1 MRKVGDKS
9 LHIGIGGNK
18 MISLDK
24 AIEFYNGYKNRSGG
38 TVDYNEFDEQLAEWL
53 KKLKTIENIMLA
65 YNANW
70 YADEYN
76 GVPDCE
82 VLESIWNVIQDNG
95 LDIDIEQDY
104 RKGKSD
110 GYSKAID
117 DFVKMAYDELLYN
130 ECLTEIDID
139 YIAEQ
144 LKAGGKN
151 DD

>member
-1 MRKVGDKS
+1 MT
-9 LHIGIGGNK
+9 I
-18 MISLDK
+18 DK
-24 AIEFYNGYKNRSGG
+24 AISKYKEITNTDAVCPGHCNIPCEKCVQES
-38 TVDYNEFDEQLAEWL
+38 EQIVKWL
-53 KKLKTIENIMLA
+53 EKLKTIESIMIT

-70 YADEYN
+70 YADEDN

-110 GYSKAID
+110 GYNKALD
-117 DFVKMAYDELLYN
+117 DIVTIIKERVGMDWEWDFCFIEQ
-130 ECLTEIDID
+130 
-139 YIAEQ
+139 IAEQ

-151 DD
+151 EYNI